1 MCTRYAIINRV
12 SELKVHIELTRFVQP
27 EKIEIDANERA
38 VNEKSQYC
46 FFVCTTFDS
55 FLNDLL
61 QLSIACGTMM
71 SDKFLYDYEGPKM
84 LLARLFLD
92 IIKPINGY
100 RRVNEKTIDKYEK
113 FKQSYKEP
121 DKFMLPKEESE
132 IYEMLDDYFQNTR

>member
-1 MCTRYAIINRV
+1 
-12 SELKVHIELTRFVQP
+12 
-27 EKIEIDANERA
+27 
-38 VNEKSQYC
+38 
-46 FFVCTTFDS
+46 
-55 FLNDLL
+55 
-61 QLSIACGTMM
+61 
-71 SDKFLYDYEGPKM
+71 M